1 MQYDGGAMSSHRKI
15 DWTAAVGSAP
25 ATLEGRAAVPS
36 KLPPYNSIADIT
48 LLRTENRAEFDEMR
62 KALEAEYRPAGFI
75 DMEYFETMLSAKWRL
90 RRVQK
95 AEASMP
101 ILGAKLVTYKRHL
114 KRVFNGARK
123 DMLRPRTRV
132 Q

>member
-1 MQYDGGAMSSHRKI
+1 MQYHGDAMASHPKI
-15 DWTAAVGSAP
+15 DWTVAVGSAS
-25 ATLEGRAAVPS
+25 ATAEGRAAVR

-48 LLRTENRAEFDEMR
+48 LLRTENRAEFNEMR
-62 KALEAEYRPAGFI
+62 KALEAEYRPSGFM

-101 ILGAKLVTYKRHL
+101 ILGAKLVNYKRHL
-114 KRVFNGARK
+114 KRMFSCACK
-123 DMLRPRTRV
+123 EMLRPRTRV
-132 Q
+132 V

>member
-1 MQYDGGAMSSHRKI
+1 MYYHGGGMSSHRKI

-25 ATLEGRAAVPS
+25 ATLEGRAVVR
-36 KLPPYNSIADIT
+36 KLPSYNSIADIT
-48 LLRTENRAEFDEMR
+48 LLRTENRAEFEEMR
-62 KALEAEYRPAGFI
+62 KALEAEYRPAGFF

-101 ILGAKLVTYKRHL
+101 ILVTKLASYKRHL
-114 KRVFNGARK
+114 KRMFNGAK
-123 DMLRPRTRV
+123 KEMLRPRTRV

>member
-1 MQYDGGAMSSHRKI
+1 MHYHGGAMSSHRKI
-15 DWTAAVGSAP
+15 DWTVAVGSAS
-25 ATLEGRAAVPS
+25 ATLEGRADVR

-62 KALEAEYRPAGFI
+62 KALEAEHRPAGFI

-101 ILGAKLVTYKRHL
+101 ILGARLASYKRHL
-114 KRVFNGARK
+114 NRMFNGARK
-123 DMLRPRTRV
+123 EMLRPRTRV
-132 Q
+132 R

>member
-1 MQYDGGAMSSHRKI
+1 M
-15 DWTAAVGSAP
+15 
-25 ATLEGRAAVPS
+25 
-36 KLPPYNSIADIT
+36 PPYNSIADIT

-62 KALEAEYRPAGFI
+62 KAMEAEYRPSGFI

-101 ILGAKLVTYKRHL
+101 ILVTKLANYKRHL
-114 KRVFNGARK
+114 KRMFNGACK
-123 DMLRPRTRV
+123 DMLAPRTRV
-132 Q
+132 R

>member
-1 MQYDGGAMSSHRKI
+1 METQWHP
-15 DWTAAVGSAP
+15 TAKSTGTVAVGSAS
-25 ATLEGRAAVPS
+25 ATHKDAPPS
-36 KLPPYNSIADIT
+36 ASCPVQSIADIT

-62 KALEAEYRPAGFI
+62 KAMEAEYRPSGFI

-101 ILGAKLVTYKRHL
+101 IWSLSSPLQTPFEANV
-114 KRVFNGARK
+114 
-123 DMLRPRTRV
+123 
-132 Q
+132 